1 MRKFASPLAW
11 VAIVAAVGLAVGGCT
26 ESDGTTAATP
36 SVTATCGSSD
46 YCSPASWDTA
56 KASTPLPQIAAFAE
70 PLNVVISARSTV
82 SLGAIQQAM
91 GDWDTVSTAST
102 VTLSG
107 IHLKCIS
114 SEQADVTGAG
124 YVAQHVA
131 WRLGGCVK
139 GNGLSLTGDEDH
151 ARIWNQP
158 FSGSK
163 FGAWFIAVSYETLCL
178 ERNGTL
184 VPASTSGAD
193 ETYAAAHPADAYH
206 CVDGGPGSIHAKHPD
221 GYEDGAATF
230 VADVAAAAK
239 AKGWHYSQRV
249 VTVSRGDTAGEG
261 GVPFNGDVYVLT
273 VTT

>member
-1 MRKFASPLAW
+1 MRLATA
-11 VAIVAAVGLAVGGCT
+11 VIAAAVALTAAGCT

-36 SVTATCGSSD
+36 AVTPTCAGPD
-46 YCSPASWDTA
+46 YCPPASWDTA
-56 KASTPLPQIAAFAE
+56 KASTPLAQIPAFSE

-82 SLGAIQQAM
+82 SLGAIQAAM
-91 GDWDTVSTAST
+91 DQWDTVSTATT
-102 VTLSG
+102 VTTSG

-124 YVAQHVA
+124 YVPQHVA
-131 WRLGGCVK
+131 WRLGGCVD

-158 FSGSK
+158 FKGSK
-163 FGAWFIAVSYETLCL
+163 YGAWFVAVSYETLCL
-178 ERNGTL
+178 DRNGKL
-184 VPASTSGAD
+184 EPASTSGAD
-193 ETYAAAHPADAYH
+193 ETYAALHPSDAYH

-230 VADVAAAAK
+230 VAAIAAAAK
-239 AKGWHYSQRV
+239 AKGWHYSQRTAT
-249 VTVSRGDTAGEG
+249 VTRTANAGEG

-273 VTT
+273 VTA